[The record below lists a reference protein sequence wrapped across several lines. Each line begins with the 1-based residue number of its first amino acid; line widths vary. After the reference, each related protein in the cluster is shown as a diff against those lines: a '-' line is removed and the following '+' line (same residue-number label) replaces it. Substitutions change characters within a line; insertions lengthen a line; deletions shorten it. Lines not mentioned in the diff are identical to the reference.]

1 MLIQKQYSKLISQEI
16 SNMLRIQTVF
26 FIDEEVKEINPDFS
40 QGAIKKNMRSA
51 DLFGIDIK

>member
-1 MLIQKQYSKLISQEI
+1 
-16 SNMLRIQTVF
+16 MLRIQTVF

-51 DLFGIDIK
+51 DLFGIDIKWHNITV